1 MVHRPRHGGYSGR
14 CRTFAAK
21 GRCLRRAAGRDV
33 RSRWRATPW
42 QRARGSLQRPPA
54 GSGRGLDPAV
64 CRLFPLRT
72 PRPRPGPSAA
82 ASGRI
87 PDPALP
93 APQGAQDHRPDR
105 PRRVRGR
112 APPRASVPMSFIGR
126 EAKALPAFCLGKTP
140 VSGNPL
146 GRVSGALDGA
156 AVLSAIESS
165 GAMNFWRMAGAL
177 GFEPRY
183 GGTKNRCL
191 TTWRRPNW
199 RAV

>member
-1 MVHRPRHGGYSGR
+1 MFDPDGGRRHGSAPADPCKDR
-14 CRTFAAK
+14 RQEAVAASI
-21 GRCLRRAAGRDV
+21 RWSAAC
-33 RSRWRATPW
+33 S
-42 QRARGSLQRPPA
+42 PP
-54 GSGRGLDPAV
+54 
-64 CRLFPLRT
+64 RT

-140 VSGNPL
+140 VSGNPA
-146 GRVSGALDGA
+146 GRVSGALDGS
-156 AVLSAIESS
+156 LPS
-165 GAMNFWRMAGAL
+165 L
-177 GFEPRY
+177 P
-183 GGTKNRCL
+183 L
-191 TTWRRPNW
+191 
-199 RAV
+199 